1 MAYARAAHINPL
13 QFGLMGAALGGL
25 QFLLDDMTRKRA
37 EEAELQKEQRLQAI
51 RMQEEQRTNDEWTRR
66 TAIDQQNAQ
75 ANLQL
80 TQQAENQRQAA
91 SQTFQAGQNEANRAH
106 DFAIEDT
113 RNTNETARQMTV
125 AEQEAK
131 LHRANTA
138 YDETFKSVISP
149 RGGEKGMY
157 GSDGK
162 FYPTGAQM
170 PVGVTPTV
178 GFGATNLG
186 LRGTG
191 RGSTYVSPRGQP
203 VGAVNPMAGAA
214 PAATGGYPEGT
225 RLRGPDGR
233 TYVVQNGVPV
243 PL

>member
-1 MAYARAAHINPL
+1 MARAAHINPL

-37 EEAELQKEQRLQAI
+37 EEAELRKEQRLQAI
-51 RMQEEQRTNDEWTRR
+51 RMEEENRQNQEWTRR

-75 ANLQL
+75 ANLSMQNEL
-80 TQQAENQRQAA
+80 ELQRQNDTQNFQHTERAA
-91 SQTFQAGQNEANRAH
+91 DRQH
-106 DFAIEDT
+106 DFAIESVRSQDALD
-113 RNTNETARQMTV
+113 NTMAAN
-125 AEQEAK
+125 EQEAK

-138 YDETFKSVISP
+138 YDETFKAVINP

-233 TYVVQNGVPV
+233 VYVVQNGVPV